1 MSATVYSLSN
11 LNQYVNYF
19 ESMVGEASF
28 LNFFAYTKA
37 TFDKASSD
45 PNRSGWCFILEP
57 FEAGIKDNGADSV
70 LSYNTGM
77 FVIAKKKTDQFKPY
91 EIEQIAQVLAHK
103 ILGRMRRDQR
113 ERIIE
118 CKFDNIS
125 LDFIN
130 PMTSA
135 EYYGVAVTF
144 EYYYPINKDMK
155 YDDGDWR
162 GNDPENSFDYNF
174 DFNLG

>member
-1 MSATVYSLSN
+1 MSTTVYSLSN

-19 ESMVGEASF
+19 EQLVSEASF

-45 PNRSGWCFILEP
+45 PNRKGWCFILEP
-57 FEAGIKDNGADSV
+57 FEASIKDNTADSV
-70 LSYNTGM
+70 LSYNRGL
-77 FVIAKKKTDQFKPY
+77 FVIAKKKTSEFKIY

-113 ERIIE
+113 LRILE
-118 CKFDNIS
+118 CHFQNIS

-130 PMTSA
+130 PMTTA
-135 EYYGVAVTF
+135 DYFGVAVSF

-155 YDDGDWR
+155 YDEDDWIVIEEEI
-162 GNDPENSFDYNF
+162 DPEPETPEE
-174 DFNLG
+174 